1 MNTTEINDMELT
13 RQKWVNEGG
22 IFFPISGNTVL
33 LKTPGR
39 GVFNVV
45 KSQNPMDA
53 RLGLQRIADTF
64 EFNFK
69 IYELGCE
76 DMLRTIKT
84 TWESRVFVEGEK
96 NLGVIFNGLK
106 GTGKT
111 LSAKLLCNAL
121 DLPVVIVQYPY

>member
-1 MNTTEINDMELT
+1 MNQNTNINDTGLT

-22 IFFPISGNTVL
+22 ILYPISGDTVL

-39 GVFNVV
+39 GIFNVV

-64 EFNFK
+64 VFNFK

-76 DMLRTIKT
+76 EMLKTI
-84 TWESRVFVEGEK
+84 
-96 NLGVIFNGLK
+96 
-106 GTGKT
+106 
-111 LSAKLLCNAL
+111 
-121 DLPVVIVQYPY
+121 